1 MGPVADGAAMREG
14 RRDAGGRGSFGA
26 RGSGSDRGGEG
37 LRLRA
42 DGGSEGR

>member
-1 MGPVADGAAMREG
+1 MGLVADGAAMREDDEM
-14 RRDAGGRGSFGA
+14 RRGSFGA